1 MTDGAPA
8 DAGTATDGADDLRGF
23 LDFVRTRAAR
33 EYLRIDAPLDG
44 HWQLAAVNA
53 ALRERMRMPVIE
65 YVDVRGTDMPV
76 VHNVC
81 ASLSRVAKS
90 RGWSV
95 AELETRLAHAYDE
108 PVPPALHG
116 HGPVRERVLGA
127 DEVDLHALPAIRYT
141 ESETHP
147 YVSAAHVVA
156 RDPDSGT
163 LNTSFHRL
171 MITGRDAFTIYMTPG
186 GHLDAI
192 FRANAAA
199 GRDTP
204 VAAFV
209 GAHPLWSLGTLA
221 AGPPSLDELGGVV
234 GALLGGPLATVAGL
248 LDPALRVPARAEI
261 ALEGELSFSERADEG
276 PYGEAFGFVS
286 GVAERPVFTV
296 RAMSHRTD
304 PIFQD
309 IVPGQ
314 LEHLTMT
321 GVAVQ
326 VQLRGQLARDF
337 PWITAVHLPVPMTVH
352 LGVPEGGGPVPPREV
367 IAAVLD
373 AHRFVKHVVLF
384 DDAVNLSDARQ
395 TQAALALHVQA
406 DRDVVTLPDRPGNGL
421 DPSEI
426 GGRTTKWGIDAT
438 SRAKHEAPPVGNRL
452 PPAVVEAL
460 DLKALL
466 AQATERPP
474 STSSR

>member
-1 MTDGAPA
+1 MSAR
-8 DAGTATDGADDLRGF
+8 DAGSLATGVDDADDLRGF

-33 EYLRIDAPLDG
+33 EYLRVDVPLDG
-44 HWQLAAVNA
+44 DWQLAAVTTG
-53 ALRERMRMPVIE
+53 LRERMRMPVVE
-65 YVDVRGTDMPV
+65 YARVRGTSMPV

-81 ASLSRVAKS
+81 ASLNRVAKS

-95 AELETRLAHAYDE
+95 VELEERLARAYE
-108 PVPPALHG
+108 TPVPPALHER
-116 HGPVRERVLGA
+116 GPVRERVLRG
-127 DEVDLHALPAIRYT
+127 DEVDLGLLPVIRYT

-156 RDPDSGT
+156 RDPGSGA
-163 LNTSFHRL
+163 LNASFHRL
-171 MITGRDAFTIYMTPG
+171 MITGRNALTIYMTPG
-186 GHLDAI
+186 GHLDGI
-192 FRANAAA
+192 FRANAGA

-221 AGPPSLDELGGVV
+221 AGPASLDELGVV
-234 GALLGGPLATVAGL
+234 GALLDRPLPTVAGL
-248 LDPALRVPARAEI
+248 LEPGLRVPARAEI
-261 ALEGELSFSERADEG
+261 ALEGELSFADRAAEG

-286 GVAERPVFTV
+286 DVAERPVFTV
-296 RAMSHRTD
+296 RAMSHRRD

-321 GVAVQ
+321 GAAIGVQ
-326 VQLRGQLARDF
+326 IRAHLARAF
-337 PWITAVHLPVPMTVH
+337 PWVNAVHMPVPMTVH
-352 LGVPEGGGPVPPREV
+352 LGVPAAGGAVPAREV

-373 AHRFVKHVVLF
+373 EHRFVKHVVAF
-384 DDAVNLSDARQ
+384 DEAVNLADAREV
-395 TQAALALHVQA
+395 QAAMALHVQA
-406 DRDVVTLPDRPGNGL
+406 DRDVVTLPGRAGNGL

-426 GGRTTKWGIDAT
+426 DGRTTKWGIDAT
-438 SRAKHEAPPVGNRL
+438 GHARAGGPPVGNRL
-452 PPAVVEAL
+452 PPSVVAGL